1 MAKKLEKRALQRTIQ
16 LVAPDVKPHK
26 KLALGGIVAL
36 LFEVAFRVLEP
47 WPLKFVVDAVS
58 VSMGVDQ
65 GGRPATVGLL
75 VICAIALVFFVGMR
89 ALCNYLATVSFAL
102 VGSRAST
109 MLRGRLFNHVQ
120 GLSQGFHSR
129 NRSADTVQRLVG
141 DVGKLQE
148 VAVTAGLPLIANVIT
163 LVVMLIVM
171 AIMDFWLSLVVVV
184 ALFVFPMIS
193 ARTTDRITKASRKT
207 RKAEGQ
213 LANTAQEALSS
224 INVVQAYSLEDHLGQ
239 RFTSANK
246 KSLKDGVKAR
256 RLAARLERG
265 TDVIVGVATAAI
277 MLGGAY
283 RVMEGAMTIGDLV
296 LFTTYLKTTMKP
308 LRDMAKYTGRIA
320 RASASGER
328 VADLMDKVSEIKN
341 PARAYAPSEV
351 LGYVEFKDVQ
361 TTYGRHKVLRGLDL
375 FVKPGESVAVI
386 GPSGAGKS
394 TLVSL
399 LIRAQ
404 DPSWG
409 TVSVDGHP
417 VDSLD
422 LELLRQNVSLLHQ
435 EAILFT
441 GTIRENI
448 RMGRFNA
455 TDEEI
460 EAAAKSANAHSYI
473 MELPD
478 GYDTVVG
485 ERGGTLSGGQRQRI
499 AIARVL
505 LRDAPIVIL
514 DEPTT
519 GLDPAASRKVLD
531 AIDRLIDGRTTLAVT
546 HDAEVAKRASRVV
559 WLEDGRILMDDSP
572 ENLLAT
578 NDTFRRW
585 MSAHTVVDAEDI
597 RVADEVTGQKRS
609 TQKSYPTQKAGE
621 RS

>member
-1 MAKKLEKRALQRTIQ
+1 MSKKIEKRAVQRTVA
-16 LVAPDVKPHK
+16 LVAPDVAPHK
-26 KLALGGIVAL
+26 KLAAGGIVAL

-58 VSMGVDQ
+58 VSLGVDQ
-65 GGRPATVGLL
+65 GEHIGTPATWPLL
-75 VICAIALVFFVGMR
+75 IGCAVALIFFVGMR

-109 MLRGRLFNHVQ
+109 MLRARLFHHVQ

-148 VAVTAGLPLIANVIT
+148 VAVTAGLPLVANVIT
-163 LVVMLIVM
+163 LFSMLIVM
-171 AIMDFWLSLVVVV
+171 MVMDFWLSLVVVA
-184 ALFVFPMIS
+184 ALIVFPLIS
-193 ARTTDRITKASRKT
+193 RSTTARITSASRTT

-213 LANTAQEALSS
+213 LANTAQESLAAIS
-224 INVVQAYSLEDHLGQ
+224 VVQAYSLQEHLSK
-239 RFTSANK
+239 RFTAANK
-246 KSLKDGVKAR
+246 KSLRDGVKAR

-277 MLGGAY
+277 MIGGAY
-283 RVMEGAMTIGDLV
+283 RVMEGAMSIGDLV

-328 VADLMDKVSEIKN
+328 VADLLDRVSDIQN
-341 PARAYAPSEV
+341 PQRAYAPKEV
-351 LGYVEFKDVQ
+351 LGYVEFKDVE
-361 TTYGRHKVLRGLDL
+361 TTYGKNKVLRGLDL
-375 FVKPGESVAVI
+375 FVKSGESVAVI

-422 LELLRQNVSLLHQ
+422 LETLRQNVSLLHQ

-441 GTIRENI
+441 GTIWENI
-448 RMGRFNA
+448 RMGRFDA

-460 EAAAKSANAHSYI
+460 VEAAKAANAHSYI
-473 MELPD
+473 MKLPD
-478 GYDTVVG
+478 GYETVVG

-499 AIARVL
+499 AIARAL
-505 LRDAPIVIL
+505 LRDAPIVVL

-531 AIDRLIDGRTTLAVT
+531 AIGRLIEGRTTLAVT
-546 HDAEVAKRASRVV
+546 HDAEVACRSSRVIWV
-559 WLEDGRILMDDSP
+559 EEGRILMDGAPAVLMRES
-572 ENLLAT
+572 
-578 NDTFRRW
+578 DTFRRW
-585 MSAHTVVDAEDI
+585 VSANAHSDDI
-597 RVADEVTGQKRS
+597 RVGE
-609 TQKSYPTQKAGE
+609 KS
-621 RS
+621 

>member
-1 MAKKLEKRALQRTIQ
+1 MSKKIEKRAVQRTVA

-26 KLALGGIVAL
+26 KLAAGGIVAL

-65 GGRPATVGLL
+65 GGEPASWTLL
-75 VICAIALVFFVGMR
+75 IWCAVALVFFVAMR

-109 MLRGRLFNHVQ
+109 MLRARLFHHVQ

-163 LVVMLIVM
+163 LFTMLIVM
-171 AIMDFWLSLVVVV
+171 MVMDFWLSLVVVV
-184 ALFVFPMIS
+184 ALIVFPLIS
-193 ARTTDRITKASRKT
+193 KTTTDRITKASRKT

-213 LANTAQEALSS
+213 LANTAQESLSAIS
-224 INVVQAYSLEDHLGQ
+224 VVQAYSLQEHLGE

-328 VADLMDKVSEIKN
+328 VADLMDRVSDIKN
-341 PARAYAPSEV
+341 PARAYRPDQV
-351 LGYVEFKDVQ
+351 LGYVEFTDVE
-361 TTYGRHKVLRGLDL
+361 TTYGKNKVLRGLNL

-422 LELLRQNVSLLHQ
+422 LETLRSNVSLLHQ

-448 RMGRFNA
+448 RMGRFDA

-460 EAAAKSANAHSYI
+460 EAAAKAANAHSYI
-473 MELPD
+473 VELPE
-478 GYDTVVG
+478 GYETIVG

-499 AIARVL
+499 AIARAL
-505 LRDAPIVIL
+505 LRDAPIVVL

-531 AIDRLIDGRTTLAVT
+531 AIDHLIEGRTTLAVT
-546 HDAEVAKRASRVV
+546 HDAEVALRASRVIWV
-559 WLEDGRILMDDSP
+559 EDGRILMDGAP
-572 ENLLAT
+572 EALMQDNEI
-578 NDTFRRW
+578 FQKW
-585 MSAHTVVDAEDI
+585 ISANAQPDDI
-597 RVADEVTGQKRS
+597 RVGEKR
-609 TQKSYPTQKAGE
+609 
-621 RS
+621 